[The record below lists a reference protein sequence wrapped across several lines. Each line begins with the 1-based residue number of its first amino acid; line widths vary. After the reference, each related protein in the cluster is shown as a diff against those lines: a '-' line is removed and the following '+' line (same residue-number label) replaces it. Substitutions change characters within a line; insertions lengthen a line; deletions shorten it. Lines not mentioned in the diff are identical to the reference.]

1 MSTNAQNFGVSVSLD
16 PNGHLRLTRFSRMRT
31 LYVLLVA
38 FECALRVLFVRVT
51 TNDLFSGHMQ
61 IRVVPEF
68 VSISISVRNR

>member
-51 TNDLFSGHMQ
+51 TNDLFFGSYANKGGSR
-61 IRVVPEF
+61 IR
-68 VSISISVRNR
+68 IYIHIRA